1 MFRKIYENIRD
12 LTLVMMMTIVKLSAP
27 SSKGLYTLSEAGKLL
42 FPGLSEA
49 AGYQRLR
56 RILAHGDYEIHK
68 SGRTTYL
75 ARHELERLGA
85 KIN

>member
-1 MFRKIYENIRD
+1 
-12 LTLVMMMTIVKLSAP
+12 MMTVVKLNAHN
-27 SSKGLYTLSEAGKLL
+27 SKGLYTLSEAGKLL
-42 FPGLSEA
+42 FPGLSKPA
-49 AGYQRLR
+49 AYHRLR

>member
-1 MFRKIYENIRD
+1 
-12 LTLVMMMTIVKLSAP
+12 
-27 SSKGLYTLSEAGKLL
+27 LYTLSEAGKLL

-49 AGYQRLR
+49 ASYQRLR

-68 SGRTTYL
+68 SGRTSYI
-75 ARHELERLGA
+75 ASHVLERLGA